1 MGSGTTAIAAL
12 REKRHYIGF
21 ELESKYYDIC
31 LNRIAEE
38 ENHIEELKSE
48 PKPNPLF

>member
-21 ELESKYYDIC
+21 ELDDYYYKMC

-38 ENHIEELKSE
+38 EKHIEELKSE